1 MGYKHKYK
9 HGKPNEEWELK
20 ELEKTL
26 AKKKLSHIYKA
37 YVYLLYWLGCRR
49 SEPLVIL
56 KEDVEEIDG
65 NLFVSIHFRRDKT
78 GDRIPYSRAK
88 RGQAGGPT
96 KLPLSKHGVPLI
108 KEVWENTRKGQR
120 LFPFCDKTGYRI
132 IKKLAPKRTPHWLRY
147 NRLTK
152 LRKKR
157 ENGKITIDD
166 IKSFTGIRRDS
177 TIEGYGMK
185 TKVGIHKVAQVL
197 D

>member
-1 MGYKHKYK
+1 MGKYQ
-9 HGKPNEEWELK
+9 HGKPDEEWELK
-20 ELEKTL
+20 ELEKSL
-26 AKKKLSHIYKA
+26 AKKKLSYTYKA
-37 YVYLLYWLGCRR
+37 YVYLLYWIGCRR

-65 NLFVSIHFRRDKT
+65 HLFVSIHFRKDASGK
-78 GDRIPYSRAK
+78 RIPFSRGK
-88 RGQAGGPT
+88 RGQAGGPV
-96 KLPLSKHGVPLI
+96 KLDLSKRGVPLI
-108 KEVWENTRKGQR
+108 KQVWENTRKGQR

-132 IKKLAPKRTPHWLRY
+132 IKKLNFKRTPHWLRY

-157 ENGKITIDD
+157 EAGDISIDD

-197 D
+197 E